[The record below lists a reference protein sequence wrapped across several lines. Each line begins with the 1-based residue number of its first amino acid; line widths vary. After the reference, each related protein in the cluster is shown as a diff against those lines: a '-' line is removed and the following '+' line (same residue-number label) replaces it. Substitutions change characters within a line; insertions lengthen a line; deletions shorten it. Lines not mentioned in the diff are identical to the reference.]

1 MRKLLILSL
10 LFMVSG
16 CASFGRGVAEAII
29 NDKKEDTRQ
38 CEIQG
43 SPLPGI
49 DDLFKN
55 KQVVKVMM
63 VHGVGTHTPGYATRI
78 RENLAALACTRRP
91 PAPPSTLMSSPAAIR
106 ISR

>member
-38 CEIQG
+38 CEIQ
-43 SPLPGI
+43 
-49 DDLFKN
+49 
-55 KQVVKVMM
+55 V
-63 VHGVGTHTPGYATRI
+63 
-78 RENLAALACTRRP
+78 
-91 PAPPSTLMSSPAAIR
+91 
-106 ISR
+106 